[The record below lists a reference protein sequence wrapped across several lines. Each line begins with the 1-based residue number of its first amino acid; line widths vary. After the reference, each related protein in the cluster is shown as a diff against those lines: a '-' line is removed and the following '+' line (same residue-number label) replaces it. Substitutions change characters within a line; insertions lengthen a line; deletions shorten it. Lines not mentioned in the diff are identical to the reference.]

1 MAITVDLNS
10 DMGESFGAWTMG
22 DDRAMLDIV
31 TSANIACGFHGG
43 DPLVM
48 DRTVTLAKARGI
60 AIGAHPSF
68 LDLWGFGRRPI
79 LGDTPDEVGKFV
91 IYQVGALQ
99 ALAAAA
105 GHRVTHVKLHGSL
118 ANMAQV
124 DDELAGGVARAIRD
138 LDRDL
143 VFLVMP
149 GMATERAGE
158 RAGLRMAREVYADRA
173 YAEDGNLAPRKTAGA
188 VIHDAEAATERVLRM
203 LDEQAIRTMGGA
215 KLPVRI
221 DSICVHSDTQ
231 DAVAM
236 ARTLRSA
243 LERRGARLAPFSG
256 FV

>member
-1 MAITVDLNS
+1 MTAIVDLNC
-10 DMGESFGAWTMG
+10 DMGESFGAYTIG

-31 TSANIACGFHGG
+31 SSANIACGFHGG

-48 DRTVTLAKARGI
+48 HRAVATAKDKGV

-105 GHRVTHVKLHGSL
+105 GHRVTHVKLHGAL

-124 DDELAGGVARAIRD
+124 EDDLADGVARAIRA

-143 VFLVMP
+143 VFVVMP
-149 GMATERAGE
+149 GLATERAGA
-158 RAGLRMAREVYADRA
+158 RAGLRMAREIYADRA
-173 YAEDGNLAPRKTAGA
+173 YGEDGNLAPRKEDGA
-188 VIHDAEAATERVLRM
+188 VIHDADEAVKRVLQM
-203 LDEQAIRTMGGA
+203 LDEQAIRTIGGTRM
-215 KLPVRI
+215 PVRV
-221 DSICVHSDTQ
+221 DSICVHSDTP

-236 ARTLRSA
+236 ARALRLA
-243 LERRGARLAPFSG
+243 LEGRGTRIAPFAG